1 MAYLPKP
8 VTREEQYLY
17 AIAKNNE
24 EIQKQALLTQ
34 YVAAMADVYI
44 PEEDADVQNIT
55 TASEVLSTG
64 NVEENGGTGKG
75 TGKTY
80 GGRIPSTN

>member
-1 MAYLPKP
+1 MAYLPNP

-44 PEEDADVQNIT
+44 PEEDTDVQNIT
-55 TASEVLSTG
+55 TASEVLPTE
-64 NVEENGGTGKG
+64 NVEKNGGTGKE
-75 TGKTY
+75 TGKAY
-80 GGRIPSTN
+80 RGRIPSIN

>member
-1 MAYLPKP
+1 MAYLPDP
-8 VTREEQYLY
+8 ITREEQYLY
-17 AIAKNNE
+17 AIAKNDE

-44 PEEDADVQNIT
+44 PEEDADVQNTT

-64 NVEENGGTGKG
+64 SVEENGRTSEESR
-75 TGKTY
+75 KTD
-80 GGRIPSTN
+80 

>member
-1 MAYLPKP
+1 MAYIPEP
-8 VTREEQYLY
+8 ITREEYYLY

-44 PEEDADVQNIT
+44 PEEDTDVQNIV
-55 TASEVLSTG
+55 TASEVLSTE
-64 NVEENGGTGKG
+64 NMDENGGTGEESRKAD
-75 TGKTY
+75 
-80 GGRIPSTN
+80 